1 MEVGKPKEGETFL
14 VSAAAGATGS
24 LAGQIAKKAGC
35 KVIGLA
41 GSEEKCNWLVNDLG
55 FDHAINY
62 KTDDLDESLK
72 NLCPDGVDIYFDNV
86 AGDILDTVRKT

>member
-41 GSEEKCNWLVNDLG
+41 GSR
-55 FDHAINY
+55 
-62 KTDDLDESLK
+62 
-72 NLCPDGVDIYFDNV
+72 
-86 AGDILDTVRKT
+86 RKM